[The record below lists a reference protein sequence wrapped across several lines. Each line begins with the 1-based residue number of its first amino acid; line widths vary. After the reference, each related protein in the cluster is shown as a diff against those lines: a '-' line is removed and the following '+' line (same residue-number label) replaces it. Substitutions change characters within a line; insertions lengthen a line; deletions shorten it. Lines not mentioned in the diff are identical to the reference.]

1 MSTELALRA
10 FEADA
15 AFSSSLAALQ
25 EQLTD
30 QPIVQA
36 LALANQH
43 GFSWLFR
50 PAGDGL
56 VEAVL
61 RHSAGSEE
69 KALGDEPLNLVL
81 GLLGALPCDQPVE
94 PETTMQKT
102 HSDHVEQRA
111 ADSAVA
117 DAAQDLAAAT
127 DGAVV
132 SLDLELAAER
142 AQGDPLSD
150 EEKAAAVGMV
160 KAMDAA
166 QRKAF
171 TIAFRHAFQ
180 VPATERAIQPL
191 ITELRHLQFIDRF
204 TIEAAGGIAA

>member
-15 AFSSSLAALQ
+15 AFSTSLAKLQ

-30 QPIVQA
+30 QPLEQA

-50 PAGDGL
+50 PAGEGL

-69 KALGDEPLNLVL
+69 KALGFEPLNLVL
-81 GLLGALPCDQPVE
+81 GLLGALPSDQPAE
-94 PETTMQKT
+94 PEVMQKT
-102 HSDHVEQRA
+102 HHPAPA
-111 ADSAVA
+111 AVDE
-117 DAAQDLAAAT
+117 AAQALAAAT
-127 DGAVV
+127 DGAVA
-132 SLDLELAAER
+132 DDPETALERSQDA
-142 AQGDPLSD
+142 PLSED
-150 EEKAAAVGMV
+150 EKAAAVAMV
-160 KAMDAA
+160 KVMDVA

-171 TIAFRHAFQ
+171 TIAFRHAFEI
-180 VPATERAIQPL
+180 PSSERAIQPL

-204 TIEAAGGIAA
+204 TIEAAGGVAA

>member
-15 AFSSSLAALQ
+15 AFSASLAELQ

-30 QPIVQA
+30 QPIVEA

-43 GFSWLFR
+43 GFSWMFR

-56 VEAVL
+56 TEAVL
-61 RHSAGSEE
+61 RHSGGSEE

-81 GLLGALPCDQPVE
+81 GLLGALPGAQAAE
-94 PETTMQKT
+94 PETM
-102 HSDHVEQRA
+102 
-111 ADSAVA
+111 
-117 DAAQDLAAAT
+117 QDLHNFEPVEASNTEAE
-127 DGAVV
+127 AVQ
-132 SLDLELAAER
+132 SGDHQQQASEAPAER
-142 AQGDPLSD
+142 AQDDPLSD
-150 EEKAAAVGMV
+150 DEKAAAVGMIRV
-160 KAMDAA
+160 MDAG

-180 VPATERAIQPL
+180 VPSTERAIQPL

-204 TIEAAGGIAA
+204 TVEAAGGVAA

>member
-1 MSTELALRA
+1 MSTELAIRA

-15 AFSSSLAALQ
+15 AFSLSLAELQ
-25 EQLTD
+25 EQVAS
-30 QPIVQA
+30 QPAVPQA

-69 KALGDEPLNLVL
+69 KAIGEEPLPLVL
-81 GLLGALPCDQPVE
+81 GLLGVSALVSRAQPAE
-94 PETTMQKT
+94 PEAMQKM
-102 HSDHVEQRA
+102 HSSAPA
-111 ADSAVA
+111 AVDE
-117 DAAQDLAAAT
+117 AAQALATAT

-132 SLDLELAAER
+132 DEPETALERSQDDSLSED
-142 AQGDPLSD
+142 
-150 EEKAAAVGMV
+150 EKAAAVAMV
-160 KAMDAA
+160 KVMDAA

-171 TIAFRHAFQ
+171 TIAFRHAFE
-180 VPATERAIQPL
+180 VPSSERAIQPL

-204 TIEAAGGIAA
+204 TIEAAGGVAP

>member
-15 AFSSSLAALQ
+15 AFSASLAELQ

-30 QPIVQA
+30 QPIVEA

-43 GFSWLFR
+43 GFSWMFR

-56 VEAVL
+56 TEAVL
-61 RHSAGSEE
+61 RHSGGSEE

-81 GLLGALPCDQPVE
+81 GLLGALPGAQAAEPETMQDLHNSEPVE
-94 PETTMQKT
+94 P
-102 HSDHVEQRA
+102 A
-111 ADSAVA
+111 AGTDSLLAK
-117 DAAQDLAAAT
+117 AAAEV
-127 DGAVV
+127 ALQ
-132 SLDLELAAER
+132 LDAEPAPGAER
-142 AQGDPLSD
+142 AQDDALSD
-150 EEKAAAVGMV
+150 DEKAVAVGMIRV
-160 KAMDAA
+160 MDAG

-180 VPATERAIQPL
+180 VPSTERAIQPL

-204 TIEAAGGIAA
+204 TVEAAGGVAA

>member
-1 MSTELALRA
+1 MSTELAIRA

-15 AFSSSLAALQ
+15 AFSVSLAELQ
-25 EQLTD
+25 EQVAS
-30 QPIVQA
+30 QPAVPQA

-56 VEAVL
+56 TEAVL

-69 KALGDEPLNLVL
+69 KAIGKEPLPLVL
-81 GLLGALPCDQPVE
+81 GLLGVSALVPRAQPAE
-94 PETTMQKT
+94 PETMQKT
-102 HSDHVEQRA
+102 HHPAPAVIDQGAQALSA
-111 ADSAVA
+111 AF
-117 DAAQDLAAAT
+117 

-132 SLDLELAAER
+132 DDPETPRER
-142 AQGDPLSD
+142 PQNDPLSD
-150 EEKAAAVGMV
+150 DEKDAAVAMV
-160 KAMDAA
+160 KVMDVA

-171 TIAFRHAFQ
+171 TIAFRHAFEI
-180 VPATERAIQPL
+180 PSSERAIQPL

-204 TIEAAGGIAA
+204 TIEAAGGVAA

>member
-15 AFSSSLAALQ
+15 AFSASLAQLQ
-25 EQLTD
+25 EQVAG
-30 QPIVQA
+30 QPAVPQA

-43 GFSWLFR
+43 GFCWLFR

-56 VEAVL
+56 IEAVL

-69 KALGDEPLNLVL
+69 KALGEDPLTLIL
-81 GLLGALPCDQPVE
+81 GLLGALPNAQPAEPEPMQNLHNSEAVE
-94 PETTMQKT
+94 P
-102 HSDHVEQRA
+102 A
-111 ADSAVA
+111 AGTDSLLAK
-117 DAAQDLAAAT
+117 AAAEV
-127 DGAVV
+127 ALQLNAESPSV
-132 SLDLELAAER
+132 AER
-142 AQGDPLSD
+142 AQDDPLSD
-150 EEKAAAVGMV
+150 AEKTAAVGMV
-160 KAMDAA
+160 KVMDVA

-180 VPATERAIQPL
+180 VPASERAIQPL

-204 TIEAAGGIAA
+204 TVEAAGGVAA